1 MLQLTRR
8 RPHWHMLVF
17 HYLFGFALSWQLAE
31 DAIMGQGGVHSG
43 ALFPWRQEASWLTPL
58 GPNGYWML
66 FGVEVLLLGLYFCR
80 VQLRWTTLL
89 LAAVM
94 FVDNL
99 GSFLNHRTLMI
110 LQLVALSVYPL
121 APDARATGYRGKA
134 RYVSLDLM
142 RWLIFVV
149 YVTTALH
156 KCNPQFLSGETM
168 ANIFWMVQEHGM
180 HTYPAWLQ
188 PILAN
193 PQVCLAL
200 GIASIVLEFALPVGL
215 QFRRVAGW
223 FLATAMLFHLGISL
237 LMPFIWIFSTV
248 IFATLIA
255 FLPDRLPETRG
266 FMLWRRDAAAG
277 PRRWL
282 RFVWPGYVTTRE
294 DASLE
299 RAWCLEA
306 PDGERLSGTAA
317 WIELLALSP
326 LTMLFAEMLRAITFQ
341 PERSYAEPE
350 SREDVAT
357 EPEMPAGSPVAIP
370 VRVRSS

>member
-17 HYLFGFALSWQLAE
+17 HYLFGCVLTWQLVE
-31 DAIMGQGGVHSG
+31 DALMGQGGVHSG
-43 ALFPWRQEASWLTPL
+43 ALFPWRQEANWLAPL
-58 GPNGYWML
+58 GANGYWML
-66 FGVEVLLLGLYFCR
+66 FGLEVVLLGLYFCR

-110 LQLVALSVYPL
+110 LQLVALSVFPL

-134 RYVSLDLM
+134 RYVSFDLM
-142 RWLIFVV
+142 RWLILVV
-149 YVTTALH
+149 YVTTAIH

-168 ANIFWMVQEHGM
+168 ANIFWMLEEHGM
-180 HTYPAWLQ
+180 KSYPAWLQ

-200 GIASIVLEFALPVGL
+200 GIASVVLEFALPIGL
-215 QFRRVAGW
+215 QMRRLVGWCLAG
-223 FLATAMLFHLGISL
+223 AILFHLGISL
-237 LMPFIWIFSTV
+237 LMPFIWIFTTA
-248 IFATLIA
+248 IFVTMIA
-255 FLPDRLPETRG
+255 FLPDRLPETRT
-266 FMLWRRDAAAG
+266 FTLWRRDAKAG

-306 PDGERLSGTAA
+306 PDGERLTGKAA
-317 WIELLALSP
+317 WIELLSLSP
-326 LTMLFAEMLRAITFQ
+326 ATMLLAEILRAITLQ

-350 SREDVAT
+350 AGATPFEERGVVAA
-357 EPEMPAGSPVAIP
+357 EPVAIP
-370 VRVRSS
+370 VRVRS